1 MNLQNKLREQ
11 MAQTFV
17 EALQKDQ
24 LPWKACWQVSLP
36 ENATNGKRYRGINSL
51 MLSYVAAQAG
61 YSDPRWCTFKQASE
75 KGWQVKKGSKA
86 TPVEYWAYFDRERRK
101 LLSWQ
106 EAKKLLRENPD
117 SANDNLVLRSRV
129 YSVFNGNQIDGIPPM
144 EAARNISPESIREQR
159 DTLFHNMG
167 LNLQEGDTQPYY
179 VPETDTVHLPYEKD
193 FFDNYSYACTFLHEC
208 GHATGHESRLNR
220 DLSSGYATEGYA
232 KEELRAEIASAFAA
246 QAMGLQLS
254 DQQLESHVSLHTAY
268 IQSWAKEI
276 QSAPEELFRAIK
288 DAEKIADYLIE
299 KGEFERLQDRSQ
311 APELEYAGRLEYL
324 ASNGTVVEY
333 EDFKTQS
340 ELVQAVKHESDIGAP
355 FALILYED
363 KNGCTVSTEFLHD
376 LSTPPCA
383 IRYREGSNRSIDT
396 AKILSAKEQIACA
409 KMIRPGSNKP
419 RNHKPRALER

>member
-11 MAQTFV
+11 MAKTFV

-36 ENATNGKRYRGINSL
+36 ENAVNGKRYRGINSL
-51 MLSYVAAQAG
+51 MLSYAAAQAG
-61 YSDPRWCTFKQASE
+61 FSDFRWCTFKQASE

-86 TPVEYWAYFDRERRK
+86 TPVEYWAYFDREKRK

-106 EAKKLLRENPD
+106 DAKKIIRENPD
-117 SANDNLVLRSRV
+117 YANDNLVLRSRV

-144 EAARNISPESIREQR
+144 EVSRNISPESIREQR

-167 LNLQEGDTQPYY
+167 LNLQEGDSQPYY

-220 DLSSGYATEGYA
+220 DLTSHCGTEGYA
-232 KEELRAEIASAFAA
+232 KEELRAEIASSFAA

-254 DQQLESHVSLHTAY
+254 DQQLEAHVSLHTAY

-276 QSAPEELFRAIK
+276 QNAPEELFRAIK
-288 DAEKIADYLIE
+288 DAERISDYLIE
-299 KGEFERLQDRSQ
+299 MGEFQRLQDREIMPDLQ
-311 APELEYAGRLEYL
+311 YTGRIEYL
-324 ASNGTVVEY
+324 APNGSVVEY
-333 EDFKTQS
+333 EDFKTYD
-340 ELVQAVKHESDIGAP
+340 ELVKAVKQESDIGAP
-355 FALILYED
+355 FALVLYDDE
-363 KNGCTVSTEFLHD
+363 KGRTVSTEFLHD
-376 LSTPPCA
+376 LSTPPCE
-383 IRYREGSNRSIDT
+383 IRHMEGSSPSIDGE
-396 AKILSAKEQIACA
+396 KRLSAREQIACA
-409 KMIRPGSNKP
+409 KMARAGSRKP
-419 RNHKPRALER
+419 RAHKSRALER